1 MSGSILF
8 VVGLLDLGSIVNF
21 ISGPVLAGFINSA
34 AFTIPLNQP
43 RLQIIFRFLLPT
55 FESFLFFLFFGFHH
69 QLPKIFGVK
78 VKEEFFVMKIYR
90 LCELVFTGYTNWYD
104 FAIGSSSIFVLVLL
118 KELKARYGG
127 HPSLM
132 KSTCGR
138 ITDKILWFTAT
149 AKAAIITILMMAVTA
164 IWTTTEEVDRF
175 LAKECIPKYPKG
187 DFQIDLG

>member
-1 MSGSILF
+1 MK
-8 VVGLLDLGSIVNF
+8 NF
-21 ISGPVLAGFINSA
+21 GPPN
-34 AFTIPLNQP
+34 
-43 RLQIIFRFLLPT
+43 
-55 FESFLFFLFFGFHH
+55 

-78 VKEEFFVMKIYR
+78 VKEDFFVMKIYR

-187 DFQIDLG
+187 DFQIDLV